1 MEYYSGLSD
10 DEETAA
16 PSEAAYEFAGFEIV
30 SSVKVA
36 LTQPTLPQPTAA
48 TRR

>member
-1 MEYYSGLSD
+1 MQYYSGLSE

-16 PSEAAYEFAGFEIV
+16 SGEPAYEFAGFEIV

-36 LTQPTLPQPTAA
+36 LIQPTAA
-48 TRR
+48 PGR